1 MQAKGQTP
9 QRGFTLVELLVVIA
23 IIGVLVGLLLPAV
36 QSAREAARRAQCQ
49 NNMRQSGLGVQNYVS
64 STGGVLPTGGI
75 TNGPCCNSKSEESWT
90 IQLLP
95 HIEQQQLYDL
105 YDFTVENAHPKN
117 QPVRTTRVPA
127 YICPSDLGTDDLI
140 MPGSG
145 PGANLNPGWARGSY
159 RAVTGRGGED
169 PVSGTRVYW
178 DSHAGTSARP
188 DWMGPMPTTVNFEF
202 FQSVTS
208 GAPPDALKDF
218 VLRPVEL
225 RQITD
230 GTSNTLLIGERHSV
244 NTGTSEC
251 DAILDSSRRQGLWA
265 YTYTSYNKSQVTAL
279 SGTILP
285 DTCRCAMTTGAGE
298 ACKRGWGALHP
309 GGLHFTLCDGSV
321 QFISENVDMFLLAE
335 LATIAGDEI
344 ASYQE

>member
-1 MQAKGQTP
+1 DE
-9 QRGFTLVELLVVIA
+9 LV
-23 IIGVLVGLLLPAV
+23 
-36 QSAREAARRAQCQ
+36 
-49 NNMRQSGLGVQNYVS
+49 
-64 STGGVLPTGGI
+64 
-75 TNGPCCNSKSEESWT
+75 
-90 IQLLP
+90 
-95 HIEQQQLYDL
+95 
-105 YDFTVENAHPKN
+105 
-117 QPVRTTRVPA
+117 
-127 YICPSDLGTDDLI
+127 

-145 PGANLNPGWARGSY
+145 PGANVDPGWARGSY

-169 PVSGTRVYW
+169 PISGTRIYW

-188 DWMGPMPTTVNFEF
+188 DWMGPMPTTVNLQF
-202 FQSVTS
+202 FQSVTA

-244 NTGTSEC
+244 DTSGSEC
-251 DAILDSSRRQGLWA
+251 SAILDSTRRQGLWA

-285 DTCRCAMTTGAGE
+285 DTCRCFMTTGAGE

-309 GGLHFTLCDGSV
+309 GGLHFTFCDGSV

-335 LATIAGDEI
+335 LATIAGDEL

>member
-1 MQAKGQTP
+1 MVRNKP
-9 QRGFTLVELLVVIA
+9 SSNYGFTLVELLVVIA
-23 IIGVLVGLLLPAV
+23 IIGVLVALLLPAV
-36 QSAREAARRAQCQ
+36 QAAREAARRAQCQ
-49 NNMRQSGLGVQNYVS
+49 NNMRQSGIGVQNFVS
-64 STGGVLPTGGI
+64 ASGGILPTGGI
-75 TNGPCCNSKSEESWT
+75 TNGPCCNSDSEESWS

-95 HIEQQQLYDL
+95 YIEQQALHDL
-105 YDFTVENAHPKN
+105 YDFTVENSHPN
-117 QPVRTTRVPA
+117 NEQVRTTRVA
-127 YICPSDLGTDDLI
+127 SYVCPSDLGTQELV

-145 PGANLNPGWARGSY
+145 PGANLDPGWARGSY

-169 PVSGTRVYW
+169 PISGTSIFW

-188 DWMGPMPTTVNFEF
+188 DWMGPMPTTVNLELFR
-202 FQSVTS
+202 SLTS
-208 GAPPDALKDF
+208 GAPSSALMDF

-244 NTGTSEC
+244 DTTGSAC
-251 DAILDSSRRQGLWA
+251 SAILDSTRRQGLWA

-285 DTCRCAMTTGAGE
+285 DTCRCFITTGAGE

-321 QFISENVDMFLLAE
+321 QFISENVDMVLLAN
-335 LATIAGDEI
+335 LATIAGEEL
-344 ASYQE
+344 ATYQD